1 MFFVFMSY
9 KVEGVPDSV
18 GTGLEGAVKLMVSY
32 YQYGFCFVW
41 NILVFLICMA
51 YMFIRDV
58 V

>member
-32 YQYGFCFVW
+32 Y
-41 NILVFLICMA
+41 
-51 YMFIRDV
+51 
-58 V
+58 